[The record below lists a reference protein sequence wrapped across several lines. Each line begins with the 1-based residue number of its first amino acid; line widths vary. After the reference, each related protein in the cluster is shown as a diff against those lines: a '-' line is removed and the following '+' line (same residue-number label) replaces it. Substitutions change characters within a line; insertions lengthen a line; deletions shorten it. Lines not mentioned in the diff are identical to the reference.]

1 MDEKNWIKEQE
12 DAKRDQDSNR
22 EIQKEG
28 EEKYERAV
36 LSSLTTSSSNNV
48 IEGWSHD

>member
-1 MDEKNWIKEQE
+1 MDDKNWLKEQE

-28 EEKYERAV
+28 EEK
-36 LSSLTTSSSNNV
+36 
-48 IEGWSHD
+48 HDRSTKNGTLDPWE